1 MKIPFRRTKK
11 RISSQS
17 IFDQVDIA
25 RCIDLVLT
33 RGGVQVENHN
43 AVDCVITASDKQGH
57 HFDLVP
63 NTNTIVISYHQHIK
77 RFSKR

>member
-1 MKIPFRRTKK
+1 MKLPFQRRKQ
-11 RISSQS
+11 RSSPQP
-17 IFDQVDIA
+17 IFDQVDIT

-63 NTNTIVISYHQHIK
+63 NTNTIVISYQQHIK